1 MKKNKRSNKLSK
13 KCGSFVFLFACI
25 AISFL
30 TLGFS
35 SFSSNLA
42 INGEAIVRSS
52 VDVRIT
58 DYHVSSSDTSS
69 SNSSS
74 YTDYTVT
81 SNNSLQWYWSTITY
95 DVTVTNLSSN
105 KVLVTDVSLEN
116 LNNDIFTYHLE
127 NLEIN
132 KTEIPAASTYTFQI
146 VYEVS
151 EGTRNLLQGSLDKLD
166 SIFAGKDISLQSTI
180 KFTFYKVPQYMYEIS
195 AIPDDSLVVL
205 KSGDEVIAS
214 GTGYVSKLVEEGTN
228 ISWSVTKTGYYLQSG
243 SDVVTSAISKH
254 VELAYK
260 NEYTFTVVPTPSD
273 SVVTIRSGDEV
284 VATGTGMQS
293 YEALDLEEVSYSVE
307 RFEYETY
314 TGSYT
319 ISGSDHTENVSL
331 TELPWITGVFDSV
344 NWEVA
349 KTNQATVYHPG
360 YYLIELW
367 AGKGGNQIDVEDN
380 AGHGGAA
387 GYIYAVVLLEYNSSI
402 YYTLGGN
409 GEAGKSVH
417 ASGGANGGG
426 DSAGLY
432 PGAGGGY
439 SAFAIN
445 TTSINEATINSSNVI
460 MIAGGGGG
468 GAANSTTVSSRKP
481 GDGGAGGNMSSTTS
495 AVSLGTVFHGYDGTL
510 NDGTTATYGLGGT
523 TVSTTLDKAGD
534 AGGLLYGGEGS
545 VKGGGGGAG
554 YYGGAGGGG
563 SGTSAKNGSGGGG
576 GGSSFISNKAIFT
589 GLSSTTT
596 SKLRGTNSSSFGG
609 SISITYLGSSY

>member
-1 MKKNKRSNKLSK
+1 MRKNKRSNKLSK
-13 KCGSFVFLFACI
+13 KCGSFVFFFACI
-25 AISFL
+25 SISFL

-35 SFSSNLA
+35 SFASNLA
-42 INGEAIVRSS
+42 INGEAIVRAST
-52 VDVRIT
+52 DVRIT
-58 DYHVSSSDTSS
+58 DYSVNSASTST

-74 YTDYTVT
+74 YTDCTVT

-151 EGTRNLLQGSLDKLD
+151 EGTKNLLQGSLDKLD

-180 KFTFYKVPQYMYEIS
+180 KFTFYKVPQYVYEIS
-195 AIPDDSLVVL
+195 AVPDDSLIVL
-205 KSGDEVIAS
+205 KSGDNVIAT
-214 GTGYVSKLVEEGTN
+214 GTGYVSKLIEENKN
-228 ISWSVTKTGYYLQSG
+228 ISWSVTNPGYYLQSG
-243 SDVVTSAISKH
+243 SDVVTSAISKKI
-254 VELAYK
+254 ELVPK
-260 NEYTFTVVPTPSD
+260 NEYTFTIIPSPSD
-273 SVVTIRSGDEV
+273 AVVTIKSGDEV
-284 VATGTGMQS
+284 VATGIGMQS
-293 YEALDLEEVSYSVE
+293 YTALDLEEVSYSVE

-319 ISGSDHTENVSL
+319 IAGSDYTENISL
-331 TELPWITGVFDSV
+331 VELPWITGVYNNV

-367 AGKGGNQIDVEDN
+367 AGHGGSQIDVSDN

-387 GYIYAVVLLEYNSSI
+387 GYIYAVVYLEYNSSI

-409 GEAGKSVH
+409 GEDGKSVH
-417 ASGGANGGG
+417 ATGGANAGGN
-426 DSAGLY
+426 SSVLY
-432 PGAGGGY
+432 PGAGGGF

-445 TTSINEATINSSNVI
+445 TTSISEDTINSSNVL

-468 GAANSTTVSSRKP
+468 GGANSTTVSSRKP

-495 AVSLGTVFHGYDGTL
+495 IVSLGTVFHGYDGTL

-523 TVSTTLDKAGD
+523 TVSATLDDAGD
-534 AGGLLYGGEGS
+534 VGGLLYGGKGS
-545 VKGGGGGAG
+545 SKGGGGGAG

-563 SGTSAKNGSGGGG
+563 SGTSAKNGAGGGG

-596 SKLRGTNSSSFGG
+596 SKLMSTNSSTSGG